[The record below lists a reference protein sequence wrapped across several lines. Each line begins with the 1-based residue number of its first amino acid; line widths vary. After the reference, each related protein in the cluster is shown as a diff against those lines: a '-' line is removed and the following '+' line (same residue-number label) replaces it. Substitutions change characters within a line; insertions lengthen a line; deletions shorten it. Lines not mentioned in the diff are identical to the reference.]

1 MGVGYPSVLD
11 FIVRLETL
19 KSADEA
25 WEFFMQFS
33 AGFGLEFGGLA
44 DMPGPGER
52 LEDTTLCLS
61 WPEEWRQR
69 YFEKNYL
76 HSDPA
81 HLHLARSVDPYTWS
95 ETLACP
101 DYTKA
106 QKHIVYEASEF
117 NMREG
122 LLVPILGLGT
132 GIAMIT
138 IAGSNKRLDLRERA
152 ELHLAAIYTHAQVR
166 ALSKRPMRCL
176 PKLSARE
183 RECLQWAA
191 AGKSDWEIGE
201 ILSISE
207 KTANAHIEHV
217 KHKYSV
223 STRMLA
229 VAYAARSGVIHLSTK
244 VAASAV

>member
-1 MGVGYPSVLD
+1 MVELYPSVLD
-11 FIVRLETL
+11 FIERLQKL
-19 KSADEA
+19 RSAGEA
-25 WEFFMQFS
+25 WELFMKFS

-44 DMPGPGER
+44 ERPGPGER

-61 WPEEWRQR
+61 WPDEWRKR

-76 HSDPA
+76 PNDPA
-81 HLHLARSVDPYTWS
+81 NLHIAHGIEPYTWS
-95 ETLACP
+95 DTLACP
-101 DYTKA
+101 DYTKS
-106 QKHIVYEASEF
+106 QRRIVHEASEF

-132 GIAMIT
+132 GLAMVT
-138 IAGSNKRLDLRERA
+138 VAGSNRKLALRERA
-152 ELHLAAIYTHAQVR
+152 ELHLAAVYTHAQVR
-166 ALSKRPMRCL
+166 TLTKRRQRPLPLLSV
-176 PKLSARE
+176 RE

-217 KHKYSV
+217 KQKYRV
-223 STRMLA
+223 STRILA
-229 VAYAARSGVIHLSTK
+229 VLYALRAGAIR
-244 VAASAV
+244 APR